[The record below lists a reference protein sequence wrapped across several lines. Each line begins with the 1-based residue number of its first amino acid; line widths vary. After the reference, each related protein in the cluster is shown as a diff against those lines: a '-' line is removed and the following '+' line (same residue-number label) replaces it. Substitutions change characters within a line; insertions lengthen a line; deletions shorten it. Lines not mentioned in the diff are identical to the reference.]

1 VESITKYTHQK
12 LALEVSLTGFSFAI
26 INTVSNEILKIKE
39 IDFSSYKNST
49 NTEECYKICF
59 SEHPELTQK
68 YDQIIVLHNN
78 NLSGFVPLAMFDSQN
93 LRNYLRYNIEV
104 FETDFFAFDMLEKY
118 QINNVYL
125 PYMNINNVLLDFF
138 PSFDYKHHSSILV
151 EKLLDLSKN
160 IDEKQMFVHLGQN
173 KFEIIVLQNQ
183 KLLFYN
189 SFDFSKEEDCLYY
202 ILFTAEQMSLNPE
215 FFTLKLLGNIREE
228 NELFK
233 LIYTYIR
240 NVFLLDVSGLTQTN
254 TLSDTQNLTHF
265 VLVQS

>member
-1 VESITKYTHQK
+1 VDSIIQNNHLK
-12 LALEVSLTGFSFAI
+12 LVLKVSLSGFSFAI
-26 INTVSNEILKIKE
+26 TNILSNEILKIKE
-39 IDFSSYKNST
+39 IDFANYKSPN
-49 NTEECYKICF
+49 NTEKCYKTAF
-59 SEHPELTQK
+59 SECPELIQK
-68 YDQIIVLHNN
+68 YDQIIVLHDN
-78 NLSGFVPLAMFDSQN
+78 NLSGFVPLAMFDPQH

-104 FETDFFAFDMLEKY
+104 FETDFFAFDTLEKH
-118 QINNVYL
+118 QINNVYV

-160 IDEKQMFVHLGQN
+160 IDEKQMFVHFGQN

-189 SFDFSKEEDCLYY
+189 SFDFSTEEDCLYY
-202 ILFTAEQMSLNPE
+202 ILFTAEQLSLNPE
-215 FFTLKLLGNIREE
+215 FFTLKLLGNTRQE

-240 NVFLLDVSGLTQTN
+240 NVSLLDVLDLTKTN
-254 TLSDTQNLTHF
+254 TLSAMQNVTHF
-265 VLVQS
+265 VLVQL